1 MDQLINKLKVPF
13 IIVVILG
20 IAVILIQVSNAYN
33 NYWQGRLAKAKLSI
47 DN

>member
-1 MDQLINKLKVPF
+1 MEELISRLKVPF

-33 NYWQGRLAKAKLSI
+33 NYWQGRLAKAKV
-47 DN
+47 NE